1 MFCDP
6 IPLADESLG
15 FVDGGIDTQDDRLRL
30 PAVCR
35 ALRQACSAPTLFPE
49 VELDLVGLRW
59 LTRDRATELNL
70 SLRRWVLKHASGIRS
85 LTINW
90 PGYDQ
95 DNFIEISE
103 GLVWSLQL
111 TVASVLTALAPSLQR
126 LHHTFTCF
134 IPWADALL
142 PLGGGGG
149 GALRSLHLDRCHLAS
164 LAGLGAMGGSLTEL
178 SISLCE
184 GFADSHVLP
193 GLPATLRA
201 LPLLESL
208 TLDTLCSDPVP
219 DTLSCLTR
227 LTSLSLVNV
236 ALNSE
241 DGFKMPDSCS
251 TLTRLASLRIDSC
264 GVWEVPEAVEHFTG
278 LRTLLLG
285 SNELGMGGVPPGL
298 SALTGLESLD
308 LSCNILSGVPR
319 AFHALQH
326 LTSLN
331 LSGCGLHGIT
341 LAPGPYLSSLRELNI
356 SRNHV
361 SLPPGNYSTLRRLVA
376 SASAPA
382 SSQAAL
388 GPLPVLP
395 MLRQLDWRNNAKLN
409 LEGGRLLLQKAPTL
423 EELLILKTSAFI
435 TPRPPTALV
444 PQYDRLRLGSVCRAL
459 RQACAAP
466 TLFPE
471 LCLYLSGQR
480 WQDPDAADELHR
492 SLRSW
497 VLKRVSGMHS
507 LEITWL
513 SDDFAEEPELPEPF
527 AWQLHALIASL
538 LSVLAPGLRR
548 LSHSLIPIIF
558 WKDTLL
564 PLVSGGGSK
573 LQVVALRL
581 PSTAGLAAL
590 GGSLTELSIDTS
602 ESDGAALP
610 DLSATLRRLPLL
622 EDLQL
627 SICETDPVLTT
638 LSCLT
643 CLTALRLAGFD
654 VDGGEQEVLPPSC
667 SRLTRL
673 ATLEF
678 VGCSLLVVPPVLE
691 GIRGLPHLTSL
702 GLDNCGLAGS
712 ILPPGPYLSHLQLR
726 YLNWGANRRVEVEAV
741 HALLEKA
748 PALQLSIWS
757 FSEEEKEEEEEQK
770 QEQEEGREAEM
781 QASAARAAL
790 AAALHQ
796 LPLLERFH
804 LCDGPGD
811 ESGMIRPGGS
821 CQWHAAGA
829 LILPVP
835 QQLSSAASVPTSR
848 LHHAWR
854 RQQRRP
860 IFNFAGFGGDLC
872 KSHHEKKLLGWSPRQ
887 VYDVVAAVEH
897 YHRFVPWCQGSKVL
911 LRRPPGYL
919 EAELEVGFQMF
930 VERYT
935 SKVTLHCPTA
945 VHSRV
950 DDSMLFSHLTNKW
963 EFRLGPT
970 PHTTWLTFEVDFA
983 FKSPLYRQ
991 VASVFFE
998 EVVQRMMG
1006 AFEGRCAALY
1016 GPSSLQR
1023 RPGGAHHAAASNR

>member
-1 MFCDP
+1 MS
-6 IPLADESLG
+6 SLLSQPRG
-15 FVDGGIDTQDDRLRL
+15 CG
-30 PAVCR
+30 PAV
-35 ALRQACSAPTLFPE
+35 PIGPHTL
-49 VELDLVGLRW
+49 
-59 LTRDRATELNL
+59 
-70 SLRRWVLKHASGIRS
+70 
-85 LTINW
+85 
-90 PGYDQ
+90 
-95 DNFIEISE
+95 
-103 GLVWSLQL
+103 
-111 TVASVLTALAPSLQR
+111 
-126 LHHTFTCF
+126 
-134 IPWADALL
+134 
-142 PLGGGGG
+142 
-149 GALRSLHLDRCHLAS
+149 
-164 LAGLGAMGGSLTEL
+164 
-178 SISLCE
+178 
-184 GFADSHVLP
+184 
-193 GLPATLRA
+193 
-201 LPLLESL
+201 
-208 TLDTLCSDPVP
+208 
-219 DTLSCLTR
+219 
-227 LTSLSLVNV
+227 SLSL
-236 ALNSE
+236 L
-241 DGFKMPDSCS
+241 
-251 TLTRLASLRIDSC
+251 
-264 GVWEVPEAVEHFTG
+264 
-278 LRTLLLG
+278 
-285 SNELGMGGVPPGL
+285 
-298 SALTGLESLD
+298 
-308 LSCNILSGVPR
+308 
-319 AFHALQH
+319 
-326 LTSLN
+326 
-331 LSGCGLHGIT
+331 
-341 LAPGPYLSSLRELNI
+341 
-356 SRNHV
+356 
-361 SLPPGNYSTLRRLVA
+361 SLP
-376 SASAPA
+376 
-382 SSQAAL
+382 
-388 GPLPVLP
+388 
-395 MLRQLDWRNNAKLN
+395 
-409 LEGGRLLLQKAPTL
+409 EGLLHA
-423 EELLILKTSAFI
+423 IA
-435 TPRPPTALV
+435 ALV

-748 PALQLSIWS
+748 PALQV
-757 FSEEEKEEEEEQK
+757 
-770 QEQEEGREAEM
+770 
-781 QASAARAAL
+781 
-790 AAALHQ
+790 HQ
-796 LPLLERFH
+796 
-804 LCDGPGD
+804 
-811 ESGMIRPGGS
+811 
-821 CQWHAAGA
+821 
-829 LILPVP
+829 
-835 QQLSSAASVPTSR
+835 
-848 LHHAWR
+848 
-854 RQQRRP
+854 
-860 IFNFAGFGGDLC
+860 
-872 KSHHEKKLLGWSPRQ
+872 
-887 VYDVVAAVEH
+887 
-897 YHRFVPWCQGSKVL
+897 
-911 LRRPPGYL
+911 
-919 EAELEVGFQMF
+919 
-930 VERYT
+930 
-935 SKVTLHCPTA
+935 KVTLHCPTA

-983 FKSPLYRQ
+983 FKSPL
-991 VASVFFE
+991 
-998 EVVQRMMG
+998 
-1006 AFEGRCAALY
+1006 
-1016 GPSSLQR
+1016 
-1023 RPGGAHHAAASNR
+1023 